1 MLKNVLKILIVF
13 IVGIC
18 GGIFADQILWP
29 YFIERPLFLKYKLTQ
44 SPIYVTEKK
53 EIRIQE
59 NVALKEAIE
68 KVEKAVVGVRVKTK
82 NGKTIEGSGLILT
95 TDGLI
100 VTLAEL
106 IPKDANLSIFVEEEL
121 VPWQV
126 LKRDSKEN
134 LILIKVEKGGLKTVS
149 FLDLEKM
156 KLGERVFLVGK
167 VFEGKKIKTSV
178 NEGIVKKF
186 DEEKIETNIFEKE
199 NLAGSPL
206 FDIEGNFLGL
216 NKLEK
221 DGKIVSIPNVKIKK
235 FAGL

>member
-221 DGKIVSIPNVKIKK
+221 DGRIVSIPNVKIKK